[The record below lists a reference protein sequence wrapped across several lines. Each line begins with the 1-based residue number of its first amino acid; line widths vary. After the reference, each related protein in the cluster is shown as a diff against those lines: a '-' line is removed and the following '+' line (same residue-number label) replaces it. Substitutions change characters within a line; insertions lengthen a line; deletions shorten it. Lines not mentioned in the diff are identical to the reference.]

1 MAENLII
8 TQTKIITPQRR
19 KDYLT
24 RPRLLELLSDLFDF
38 RLIIVAA
45 PAGYGK
51 TTLLVDFA
59 HQFDWPVC
67 WLALEPID
75 QDLARFFSHFIY
87 SIKQKFPDFGSDSIK
102 LLETTPSDQINLD
115 FLITTITNDIFEK
128 ITEHFIIVLDDY
140 HLLQS
145 SPKIDQFLSDFVQRA
160 DENCHVVITS
170 RKLLTLPDLP
180 LMVARSQVGGLSVEE
195 LAFQPDEVLKLF
207 NQLVHEPITSQQAK
221 DLVANTEG
229 WITGLLLT
237 SHTLIKGM
245 GEARKVARAS
255 GIGLYE
261 YLAQQVLDQQPHHIQ
276 DFLLNTS
283 LLEEFNEDLCKV
295 VIGKALSQKAN
306 WNALMD
312 HVIQNNLFIIPV
324 SEKSLWLRYHHLFRD
339 FLQAAIQEIRPKDAQ
354 KIKLEL
360 ARYFREN
367 GNWEKVFEIYDSLG
381 EKEAIAELVGSIG
394 SELIAKGKMQKLS
407 SWISI
412 IPKNIY
418 ETDPKLLSI
427 RASVAVNQGKIQE
440 GRELLDRVIEMYR
453 KKSYSLSLA
462 DNLIRRSAALR
473 VLGNYEDA
481 MRDAEEAISLTK
493 TKHSLNHLYSEALRA
508 IGIILYQKGE
518 LKKGLI
524 FLEKAVRLCDENQR
538 EEDTAR
544 ILVEVGAIHET
555 LGQISEAEQAY
566 TRSLAYWQSVGDSI
580 WQPTILNNL
589 GVLQHTKGDF
599 VKSFLSLEKSMHYSQ
614 ATGNQRMEG
623 YSLASIGDLYRD
635 LSAFEEAE
643 DAYQKALE
651 IALIIEDQFLIF
663 YLKTAQSRLSANKN
677 QFKKAQLQIRGAQA
691 IVKKSGSLYEINKY
705 RLEQGAL
712 DFCTANYEKA
722 IENLIISEDFFK
734 KEGHI
739 EETVRN
745 QFYLFVS
752 LIKIGKLERSNQI
765 LDDIME
771 KLPEPQLYIPSM
783 SAANDVK
790 NVLKPL
796 TKKKVLGVKIF
807 KLFEELDK
815 FQKLTQKS
823 RRIIRKQASVVP
835 FAPAKIIIRT
845 FGSIEVIVNNSA
857 LKIADWKTQTSR
869 DLFLLFLAYP
879 EGLTKEE
886 VGVIFWPDASTSE
899 LKLRFKN
906 AIYRMR
912 HAIGS
917 DVVNFQDNYYLF
929 NRMVDYEYDVQ
940 NFIAAIKK
948 ASVKKNV
955 NQKIEVYKI
964 AVSLYKGT
972 YLPRLDKTW
981 VVADREKYLKMY
993 IKAAEELALLYMNN
1007 KEFETSLETSQSALE
1022 FDPYYE
1028 PLHRMCMKVYAA
1040 LGNKSAILHQFNKCR
1055 TILLKEIGTEPSD
1068 QTIALYESL
1077 INE

>member
-51 TTLLVDFA
+51 TSLLVDFA
-59 HQFDWPVC
+59 HHFDWPVC

-75 QDLARFFSHFIY
+75 QDLTRFLSHFIY
-87 SIKQKFPDFGSDSIK
+87 SIKQKFPDSGSTAIK

-180 LMVARSQVGGLSVEE
+180 LMVARSQVGGLSIEE

-207 NQLVHEPITSQQAK
+207 NQLVNKPITSQQAK
-221 DLVANTEG
+221 DLTANTEG

-237 SHTLIKGM
+237 SQTLIKGM

-261 YLAQQVLDQQPHHIQ
+261 YLAQQVLDQQPQHIQ

-283 LLEEFNEDLCKV
+283 LLEEFNEDLCEV
-295 VIGKALSQKAN
+295 VIGKALSQKAD

-312 HVIQNNLFIIPV
+312 HVVQNNLFIIPV

-339 FLQAAIQEIRPKDAQ
+339 FLQAAVQKNRPGDVH
-354 KIKLEL
+354 KIKIEL

-367 GNWEKVFEIYDSLG
+367 GNWEKVFEIYESLG

-394 SELIAKGKMQKLS
+394 SEFIAKGKMRKLS

-418 ETDPKLLSI
+418 KNDPKLLSI
-427 RASVAVNQGKIQE
+427 HASVAANQGKVQE
-440 GRELLDRVIEMYR
+440 GRELLDRVVELLR
-453 KKSYSLSLA
+453 VKSDSLSLA
-462 DNLIRRSAALR
+462 DNLIRRSSALR

-481 MRDAEEAISLTK
+481 MCDAEEAISLTQK
-493 TKHSLNHLYSEALRA
+493 KHSLNHLYSEALRA
-508 IGIILYQKGE
+508 KGIILYQRGK
-518 LKKGLI
+518 LKEGLI
-524 FLEKAVRLCDENQR
+524 FLEKAINLCDENHR

-555 LGQISEAEQAY
+555 LGQIPEAEQAY

-599 VKSFLSLEKSMHYSQ
+599 VKSFQNLEKSMHYSQ

-663 YLKTAQSRLSANKN
+663 YIKTVQTRLSTNKN
-677 QFKKAQLQIRGAQA
+677 QFKKAQLQIQGAQTIA
-691 IVKKSGSLYEINKY
+691 KKSGSLFEINKF
-705 RLEQGAL
+705 RLEQGIL
-712 DFCTANYEKA
+712 DFWTANYEKA
-722 IENLIISEDFFK
+722 IENLLMSEDFFK

-739 EETVRN
+739 EDTVRN
-745 QFYLFVS
+745 QFYLFLSFV
-752 LIKIGKLERSNQI
+752 KIGKLERSNQI

-771 KLPEPQLYIPSM
+771 KLPEQQHYIPSM

-796 TKKKVLGVKIF
+796 TKKKVLGVKIS
-807 KLFEELDK
+807 KLFEEVDQ
-815 FQKLTQKS
+815 FHKLTQKS

-835 FAPAKIIIRT
+835 FAPAKIIIHT
-845 FGSIEVIVNNSA
+845 FGSIEVIVNNRT
-857 LKIADWKTQTSR
+857 LKISDWKTQTSR
-869 DLFLLFLAYP
+869 DLFFLFLAYP

-886 VGVIFWPDASTSE
+886 VGVIFWPDASPSE

-912 HAIGS
+912 HAVGS
-917 DVVNFQDNYYLF
+917 DVVKFQDNYYLF
-929 NRMVDYEYDVQ
+929 NRTVDYEYDVQ
-940 NFIAAIKK
+940 NFIAVIKM
-948 ASVKKNV
+948 ASEKKNIS
-955 NQKIEVYKI
+955 QKIEAYEI
-964 AVSLYKGT
+964 GVSLYKGT
-972 YLPRLDKTW
+972 YLPHLDETW
-981 VVADREKYLKMY
+981 VVTDREKYLKMY

-1007 KEFETSLETSQSALE
+1007 NEFETSLETSQSALE

-1028 PLHRMCMKVYAA
+1028 PLHRICMKVYAA
-1040 LGNKSAILHQFNKCR
+1040 LGNKSAVLNQFDKCR
-1055 TILLKEIGTEPSD
+1055 KILLKDIGTEPSD

>member
-8 TQTKIITPQRR
+8 TQTKIITQQRR

-24 RPRLLELLSDLFDF
+24 RPRLLELLSDLLDF

-51 TTLLVDFA
+51 TTLLVDFS

-75 QDLARFFSHFIY
+75 QDLNRFLSHFIY
-87 SIKQKFPDFGSDSIK
+87 SIKQKFPDFGSDAIK

-115 FLITTITNDIFEK
+115 FLITTITNDIFNK
-128 ITEHFIIVLDDY
+128 ISEHFIIVLVDY

-145 SPKIDQFLSDFVQRA
+145 SSKIDQFLSDFVQRA
-160 DENCHVVITS
+160 DENCHVAITS

-207 NQLVHEPITSQQAK
+207 NQLFNEPITSQQAK
-221 DLVANTEG
+221 DLAANTEG

-237 SHTLIKGM
+237 SQTLKKGM
-245 GEARKVARAS
+245 GEVRKVIRTS

-261 YLAQQVLDQQPHHIQ
+261 YLAQQVLDQQPRHIQ
-276 DFLLNTS
+276 NFLLNTS
-283 LLEEFNEDLCKV
+283 LLEEFNEDLCEV
-295 VIGKALSQKAN
+295 VIGKALSQKAD
-306 WNALMD
+306 WNVLMD
-312 HVIQNNLFIIPV
+312 HVVQNNLFIIPV

-339 FLQAAIQEIRPKDAQ
+339 FLQAAIQKYRPEDAY

-360 ARYFREN
+360 AQYFRRN

-394 SELIAKGKMQKLS
+394 SEFLAKGKIQKLS

-412 IPKNIY
+412 IPEDIY
-418 ETDPKLLSI
+418 ENDPKLLSI
-427 RASVAVNQGKIQE
+427 HASVAANQGKVQE
-440 GRELLDRVIEMYR
+440 GRELLDHVIELLR
-453 KKSYSLSLA
+453 DKSDSLSLA
-462 DNLIRRSAALR
+462 DNLIRRSAVLR

-481 MRDAEEAISLTK
+481 MCDAEEAILLTK
-493 TKHSLNHLYSEALRA
+493 KKHSLNHLYSEALRA
-508 IGIILYQKGE
+508 KGIIIYQRGKLKEGLVF
-518 LKKGLI
+518 LKK
-524 FLEKAVRLCDENQR
+524 AVHICDDNQR

-566 TRSLAYWQSVGDSI
+566 SRSLVYWQSIGDSI

-599 VKSFLSLEKSMHYSQ
+599 VKSFFNLEKSMHYSQ
-614 ATGNQRMEG
+614 VTGNQRMEG

-663 YLKTAQSRLSANKN
+663 YIKTVQSRLCANKN
-677 QFKKAQLQIRGAQA
+677 QFKKAQLQIRGAQTIA
-691 IVKKSGSLYEINKY
+691 KKSGSLYEINKY
-705 RLEQGAL
+705 RLEQGIL
-712 DFCTANYEKA
+712 DYWTENYSKA
-722 IENLIISEDFFK
+722 IENLVMSEDFFR

-739 EETVRN
+739 EDTVRN
-745 QFYLFVS
+745 KIYLFLS
-752 LIKIGKLERSNQI
+752 FIKVGELEKSRQI
-765 LDDIME
+765 LDNIME
-771 KLPEPQLYIPSM
+771 KLSDPQRYIPSM
-783 SAANDVK
+783 SAVNDVK
-790 NVLKPL
+790 DVLKPL
-796 TKKKVLGVKIF
+796 TKKKNLGVKISRLL
-807 KLFEELDK
+807 KEVDQ

-823 RRIIRKQASVVP
+823 RQTIRKQASVVP
-835 FAPAKIIIRT
+835 FAPAKIIVRT
-845 FGSIEVIVNNSA
+845 FGSIEVILNNRT
-857 LKIADWKTQTSR
+857 LKISDWKTQTSR
-869 DLFLLFLAYP
+869 DLFLLFLAHP

-886 VGVIFWPDASTSE
+886 VGVIFWPDASSSE

-917 DVVNFQDNYYLF
+917 NVVNFQDNYYLF
-929 NRMVDYEYDVQ
+929 NRAVDYEYDVQ

-948 ASVKKNV
+948 ASEKMNIS
-955 NQKIEVYKI
+955 QKI
-964 AVSLYKGT
+964 
-972 YLPRLDKTW
+972 
-981 VVADREKYLKMY
+981 
-993 IKAAEELALLYMNN
+993 KAYG
-1007 KEFETSLETSQSALE
+1007 
-1022 FDPYYE
+1022 YY
-1028 PLHRMCMKVYAA
+1028 
-1040 LGNKSAILHQFNKCR
+1040 G
-1055 TILLKEIGTEPSD
+1055 
-1068 QTIALYESL
+1068 
-1077 INE
+1077 

>member
-8 TQTKIITPQRR
+8 TRTKIVTPQRR

-24 RPRLLELLSDLFDF
+24 RPRLLELVSDLFDF

-59 HQFDWPVC
+59 HQFNWPVC

-75 QDLARFFSHFIY
+75 QDLNRFLSHFVY
-87 SIKQKFPDFGSDSIK
+87 SIKQKFPDFGSDAIN

-140 HLLQS
+140 HLLKS

-195 LAFQPDEVLKLF
+195 LAFQPDEILKLF
-207 NQLVHEPITSQQAK
+207 NQLFNQPITSQQAK
-221 DLVANTEG
+221 DLAANTEG

-237 SHTLIKGM
+237 SQTLGKGM

-261 YLAQQVLDQQPHHIQ
+261 YLAQQVLDQQPQHIQ

-283 LLEEFNEDLCKV
+283 LLEEFNEDLCEV
-295 VIGKALSQKAN
+295 VVGKALSQKAN

-339 FLQAAIQEIRPKDAQ
+339 FLQAAIQKNRPEDAY

-360 ARYFREN
+360 ARYFKEN
-367 GNWEKVFEIYDSLG
+367 GNWEKVFEIYESLG

-394 SELIAKGKMQKLS
+394 SEFIAKGKMQKLS

-418 ETDPKLLSI
+418 ENDPRLLSI
-427 RASVAVNQGKIQE
+427 HASVAVNQGKVQE
-440 GRELLDRVIEMYR
+440 GRELLDRVVELLR
-453 KKSYSLSLA
+453 VESDSLSLA
-462 DNLIRRSAALR
+462 DNLIRRSSALR
-473 VLGNYEDA
+473 VLGNYKDA
-481 MRDAEEAISLTK
+481 MYDADEAISLTQK
-493 TKHSLNHLYSEALRA
+493 KPSLNHLYSEALRA
-508 IGIILYQKGE
+508 KGIILYQKGKLRE
-518 LKKGLI
+518 GLI
-524 FLEKAVRLCDENQR
+524 FLEKAIHLCDETQR

-544 ILVEVGAIHET
+544 ILVEVGAVHET
-555 LGQISEAEQAY
+555 LGQITEAEQAY

-599 VKSFLSLEKSMHYSQ
+599 VKSFINLEKSMHYSQ

-623 YSLASIGDLYRD
+623 YSL
-635 LSAFEEAE
+635 
-643 DAYQKALE
+643 E
-651 IALIIEDQFLIF
+651 IALIIEDQFLVF
-663 YLKTAQSRLSANKN
+663 YLKTVQSRLSVNNN
-677 QFKKAQLQIRGAQA
+677 QFKKAQLQIRGAQTIA
-691 IVKKSGSLYEINKY
+691 KKSGSLYEINKY
-705 RLEQGAL
+705 RLEQGVL
-712 DFCTANYEKA
+712 DFCTANYDKA
-722 IENLIISEDFFK
+722 IENLLMSEDFFK

-739 EETVRN
+739 EDTVRN
-745 QFYLFVS
+745 QFYLFLS
-752 LIKIGKLERSNQI
+752 FIKVGELERSNQI
-765 LDDIME
+765 LDDIMK
-771 KLPEPQLYIPSM
+771 KLPEPQQYIPTM

-796 TKKKVLGVKIF
+796 TKKKVIGVKIS
-807 KLFEELDK
+807 KLFEEVDQ
-815 FQKLTQKS
+815 FQKLIQKS

-845 FGSIEVIVNNSA
+845 FGSIEVIVNNRT
-857 LKIADWKTQTSR
+857 LKISNWKTQTSR

-886 VGVIFWPDASTSE
+886 VGVIFWPDASPSE

-929 NRMVDYEYDVQ
+929 NL
-940 NFIAAIKK
+940 
-948 ASVKKNV
+948 
-955 NQKIEVYKI
+955 
-964 AVSLYKGT
+964 SLYKGA
-972 YLPRLDKTW
+972 YLPPLDQTW
-981 VVADREKYLKMY
+981 VVTDRERYLGMFA
-993 IKAAEELALLYMNN
+993 KAAEELALLYMNN
-1007 KEFETSLETSQSALE
+1007 KEFEASLKISQSALK
-1022 FDPYYE
+1022 FDPYNE
-1028 PLHRMCMKVYAA
+1028 PIHRICMKLYAA
-1040 LGNKSAILHQFNKCR
+1040 LGNKSAVSQQFNKCR
-1055 TILLKEIGTEPSD
+1055 TILLKEIGTEPSS